1 MSAPFLDRVHLT
13 WASVHAAGTGLLGFV
28 TARYGDLLL
37 DGIAV
42 RRTRDGRVVLSWPSR
57 RDSRGR
63 DHSVVRPCGDDA
75 RQALEAAILGA
86 LGLSAQEQ
94 VAAPRGDDSEGHRE
108 KD

>member
-1 MSAPFLDRVHLT
+1 
-13 WASVHAAGTGLLGFV
+13 LGFV

-94 VAAPRGDDSEGHRE
+94 VAAPRGDDSERHRE